1 MSLQTFLKKAVFLG
15 WQLDF
20 KAKGEFYVSCLC
32 PIKYK
37 AATIK
42 ADVEDIQLEI
52 ENREPRLSGIFKNWV

>member
-20 KAKGEFYVSCLC
+20 NAKGEFYVSCLR

-37 AATIK
+37 ATVIK
-42 ADVEDIQLEI
+42 AIEI
-52 ENREPRLSGIFKNWV
+52 S